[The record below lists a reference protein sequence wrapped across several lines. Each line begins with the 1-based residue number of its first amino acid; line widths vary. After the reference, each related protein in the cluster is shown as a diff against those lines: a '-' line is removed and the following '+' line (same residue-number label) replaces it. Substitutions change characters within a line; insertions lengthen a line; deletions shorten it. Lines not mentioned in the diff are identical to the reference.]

1 MLILIISFS
10 LTPQIYFL
18 SIQPSKSPSETKHQS
33 ILHFSKK
40 TIFPFPISPITLPP
54 KVFNNLI
61 FLLSF
66 DITMPV
72 LIPDIKLL

>member
-18 SIQPSKSPSETKHQS
+18 SIHPSKYPDETKQLS

-40 TIFPFPISPITLPP
+40 TIFPFPISPITLPSR
-54 KVFNNLI
+54 VFNNFI

-66 DITMPV
+66 DKTIPV